1 LGPLLSNVREAGTG
15 GYSLG
20 VLSGSN
26 PNLVPEVSHSL
37 TLGAVLQPRFLPN
50 FSMSADY
57 YNIKVEGVINAVL
70 AQTIVNNCYDLA
82 AGNLFCNLFQRV
94 PAGGSGQFGETP
106 GNIVFNTIIQ
116 GPQNYAKRV
125 RRGIDFNA
133 NYRARL
139 SSNIVLDSSLIWV
152 HGLQNSNFEN
162 VLDPNFENQLL
173 GELGDPKDEGRF
185 DADLKVGHVT
195 FGYSLHYIGWQY
207 ISAAEDQISLPSG
220 CATPGVASTCP
231 PINADF
237 ATPLKF
243 PVITYHGLRVQWD
256 TGPAFGTLKNIQ
268 VYAGVDNVFDRHP
281 PLGITGTG
289 TGPVAT
295 IGNAGIYDV
304 FGRKFYGGIKVRY

>member
-1 LGPLLSNVREAGTG
+1 
-15 GYSLG
+15 
-20 VLSGSN
+20 
-26 PNLVPEVSHSL
+26 
-37 TLGAVLQPRFLPN
+37 LQPRFLPN
-50 FSMSADY
+50 FSFSADY
-57 YNIKVEGVINAVL
+57 YNIKVKGVIAAVA

-94 PAGGSGQFGETP
+94 PAGGTGGAGETP
-106 GNIVFNTIIQ
+106 GNVVFNSIIQ
-116 GPQNYAKRV
+116 GPQNYASRI

-139 SSNIVLDSSLIWV
+139 SSKVVLDTSLIWV

-162 VLDPNFENQLL
+162 VLDPTFENQLL

-195 FGYSLHYIGWQY
+195 FGYNMHYIGWQY
-207 ISAAEDQISLPSG
+207 ISAAEDQISLPSA
-220 CATPGVASTCP
+220 CVTTAGVTTCP
-231 PINADF
+231 PSNADF

-268 VYAGVDNVFDRHP
+268 VYAGVDNMFDRHP

-304 FGRKFYGGIKVRY
+304 FGRRFYGGIKVRY